1 MLMGKYMKPDSIA
14 IRCSMGCKL
23 ADEDVSDVCV
33 LVEQQS
39 HLVPGLR

>member
-1 MLMGKYMKPDSIA
+1 MGMYMNRIRLQ

-23 ADEDVSDVCV
+23 AEEDVSDVCV
-33 LVEQQS
+33 LAEQQS